1 MAAEDQADKT
11 EEPTQ
16 KKLQD
21 ARDKGQVPKS
31 REFNTWLILATG
43 ALILLTLAPEMV
55 RRVAKVLLP
64 FIESPHAIPLDFAAL
79 RMVMLDTVTDLF
91 IVMGLGALGLV
102 LVAGAAGFMQHGLV
116 WSFETIKPEIS
127 KISLIKGFKRLFSL
141 KSIVEF
147 AKGVGKLAL
156 VAAVAIFM
164 LLPHVDALPLMVDQD
179 VADIPAVMHDLAMV
193 LLAGVIGALA
203 AVAGLDMLYQRYEF
217 TKQQRMSRRDIKDEH
232 KQTEG
237 DPMVKARLRSIRMS
251 KARQRMMA
259 AVPDADVVVTN
270 PTHYAVALK
279 YDEVEM
285 EAPTVVAKG
294 ADLVALRIREIALEN
309 KVPIVENPPLARALF
324 KVEID
329 QTVPL
334 DAYKAVAEVISYVWR
349 LKGYRRR
356 DRAAE
361 QAAAKA
367 GYRESRSAL

>member
-1 MAAEDQADKT
+1 
-11 EEPTQ
+11 
-16 KKLQD
+16 
-21 ARDKGQVPKS
+21 
-31 REFNTWLILATG
+31 
-43 ALILLTLAPEMV
+43 
-55 RRVAKVLLP
+55 VLLP
-64 FIESPHAIPLDFAAL
+64 FIESPHAIALDFVAL
-79 RMVMLDTVTDLF
+79 RLVIFDTVIDLMM
-91 IVMGLGALGLV
+91 VMGLGAAGLL
-102 LVAGAAGFMQHGLV
+102 LVAGSAGFMQHGLV
-116 WSFETIKPEIS
+116 WSFETLKPEIS
-127 KISLIKGFKRLFSL
+127 KISLVKGFQRLFSL
-141 KSIVEF
+141 KSLVEF

-156 VAAVAIFM
+156 VAAVGVFV

-179 VADIPAVMHDLAMV
+179 VADIPAVMHELAML

-237 DPMVKARLRSIRMS
+237 DPMVKARLRSIRME

-285 EAPTVVAKG
+285 EAPIVVAKG
-294 ADLVALRIREIALEN
+294 ADFIALRIREIALEH

-324 KVEID
+324 QVDLD

-349 LKGYRRR
+349 LKGYKRR

-361 QAAAKA
+361 KPASGP